1 MAICTI
7 FLEKT
12 GENSY
17 GTVEFLCYDVKN
29 EIHKSLGTYE

>member
-12 GENSY
+12 EENSY